1 MYGLDRQG
9 LPGMLCYHDAVS
21 CCQAVFWELAVL
33 TVRVAELL
41 QERDTNH

>member
-1 MYGLDRQG
+1 
-9 LPGMLCYHDAVS
+9 MLATMMHVS
-21 CCQAVFWELAVL
+21 CCQAAFRKLTVAARLAL